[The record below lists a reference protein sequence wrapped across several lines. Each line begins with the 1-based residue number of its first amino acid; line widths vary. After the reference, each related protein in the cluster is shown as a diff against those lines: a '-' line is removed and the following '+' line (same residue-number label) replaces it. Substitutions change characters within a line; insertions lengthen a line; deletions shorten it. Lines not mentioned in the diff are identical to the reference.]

1 MSATVVAGFDNRSN
15 EPLDANYI
23 VDDFAGLA
31 ALRFYHEG
39 MVRWVRSEGW
49 YYILKADLVT
59 WRVLPKGKGVERW
72 VAGTYSEFDLVL
84 HSGRLYESQVDGN
97 SDEPGSDE
105 DFWQTVS
112 SNHADLLAIA
122 EGAQP
127 RENQRLSTDNWVFFE
142 KMSAAEDISAPKLNL
157 SKDGHIVSIE
167 AADLTADRILTA
179 PNEDGQLATM
189 ANVADADAAT
199 LASAKAYADGAAISV
214 YKDCGNWDASG
225 GNFPTTGGTGVGGAI
240 KAANSFEISN
250 AGIMGGEAF
259 ESGDVIRALVDAPGQ
274 TLANWARTEH
284 NLQQATESNRGT
296 AKIVSQ
302 ATIQT
307 ETSTDDQAVVTT
319 KKWWQGIA
327 RFIDI
332 AQTITGNWN
341 FTGTLKQAGS
351 DVITWASLNGSG
363 YFGLGPTITIAPHTI
378 DILNDQSGDH
388 FGIVCSKE
396 SNAATEA
403 LIFTK
408 NGAACAG
415 IGFGFIKT
423 YNTGSGNDA
432 AGMFSD
438 GSIRATNSISGIT
451 EATAEN
457 SDKMA
462 STAFVRNALA
472 ALCPVQLRVGH
483 LVTQTNY
490 ATICYYNVGA
500 DDASF
505 QVSASV
511 YDCTLASNK
520 LSVQVD
526 YTNPSGANQ
535 SSWLSYFPAWGTNT
549 NALGANG
556 YTVDG
561 ACMPIEIRA
570 KAGSTIILKVATNE
584 APGAAYPG
592 GTYSASGRIMS
603 LPEV

>member
-1 MSATVVAGFDNRSN
+1 MSATTVAGFDNRSN

-23 VDDFAGLA
+23 VDDLAGLA
-31 ALRFYHEG
+31 ALRFYHAG

-59 WRVLPKGKGVERW
+59 WRILPKGKGVERW

-84 HSGRLYESQVDGN
+84 HSGRLYESQVDDN
-97 SDEPGSDE
+97 SDEPGGDE
-105 DFWQTVS
+105 DVWQTVS
-112 SNHADLLAIA
+112 SNHADLQAVA

-127 RENQRLSTDNWVFFE
+127 RENQRLSTDAWAFFD
-142 KMSAAEDISAPKLNL
+142 KVSAANSINTKQINL
-157 SKDGHIVSIE
+157 AKDGAIVTLE
-167 AADLTADRILTA
+167 AADLTADRVLTA
-179 PNEDGQLATM
+179 PDEDGQLATI

-199 LASAKAYADGAAISV
+199 LASAKAYADGVVISV

-240 KAANSFEISN
+240 KAANSFEVSV
-250 AGIMGGEAF
+250 AGTMGGEAF
-259 ESGDVIRALVDAPGQ
+259 ESGDVFRALVDAPGQ
-274 TLANWARTEH
+274 TLSNWARTEH

-302 ATIQT
+302 ATI
-307 ETSTDDQAVVTT
+307 EDNTSTDDQAVVTT
-319 KKWWQGIA
+319 KKFWLGIGKLISLA
-327 RFIDI
+327 L
-332 AQTITGNWN
+332 TITGNWN
-341 FTGTLKQAGS
+341 FTGSLKQAGS
-351 DVITWASLNGSG
+351 DVITWAALNSAG
-363 YFGLGPTITIAPHTI
+363 YFGLGPTITIAPNTI
-378 DILNDQSGDH
+378 LIQNDQSGDH
-388 FGIVCSKE
+388 FGMVSSKE
-396 SNAATEA
+396 SNTDTEA

-408 NGAACAG
+408 NGAGFAG
-415 IGFGFIKT
+415 LGFGFMKV

-438 GSIRATNSISGIT
+438 GTIRATNSISGIT
-451 EATAEN
+451 EDTAEN
-457 SDKMA
+457 SYKMA

-483 LVTQTNY
+483 LVAQTNY

-511 YDCTLASNK
+511 YNCTLASNK